1 MYPDLSYL
9 FNDIFKTP
17 FGNWA
22 SVFKTYGTSLAISFG
37 ISSLI
42 LKNELKWRETEG
54 IIKSIPYS
62 SLTKWIENMFIIVI
76 SAMIGYKM
84 VFIALNI
91 SSFKINSRDMIL
103 SWQGSIIG
111 GIFFIL
117 CSIWIVYFS
126 HEQPQNHGKNTTNFY
141 KLNTHMTVFIV
152 IFALIGTKLFGIF
165 EVDFEEKTV
174 NQIFNE
180 SGTNFLGGLF
190 GGLLGGYIFCQ
201 IYKIPFYNLLDP
213 IAPVMM
219 FGYAMGRLGCHISG
233 DGCWGIDNNL
243 AKPDWVILPDWVWA
257 YTYPHNVVDKGIN
270 MINTLGTHNKILE
283 IPVFPTSLYEA
294 VFGFTMFFIFWKI
307 RKKVTKPYLL
317 FTYFLFFMGIERFL
331 IEFIRINNKYYFLGF
346 ELSQAQY
353 ISLGL
358 IVVSILSLWRINL
371 TNKNRQNSLIN
382 EFNSSIV

>member
-1 MYPDLSYL
+1 MYPNLSYFL
-9 FNDIFKTP
+9 HDYFNLPIDS
-17 FGNWA
+17 WA
-22 SVFKTYGTSLAISFG
+22 SVFKTYGISLAITFG
-37 ISSLI
+37 ICSMI
-42 LKNELKWRETEG
+42 LKNELKWRE
-54 IIKSIPYS
+54 IKGLIKPIAES
-62 SLTKWIENMFIIVI
+62 SLTKWTESIFIVLI

-84 VFIALNI
+84 VYIVSNI
-91 SSFKINSRDMIL
+91 NAFKINSRDMIL

-117 CSIWIVYFS
+117 CSICIVYFS

-141 KLNTHMTVFIV
+141 KLNTHMTVFII

-165 EVDFEEKTV
+165 EVDFQEKTV

-190 GGLLGGYIFCQ
+190 GGLFGGYIFCQ

-243 AKPDWVILPDWVWA
+243 PTPNWFIFPNWLWA
-257 YTYPHNVVDKGIN
+257 YNYPHNVVDKGID
-270 MINTLGTHNKILE
+270 IVNTLGTHNKILE

-294 VFGFTMFFIFWKI
+294 LFGFTMFFIFWGI
-307 RKKVTKPYLL
+307 RKKVAKPYLL

-331 IEFIRINNKYYFLGF
+331 IEFIRINNKYYYVGF

-358 IVVSILSLWRINL
+358 IIVSILSLWRINL
-371 TNKNRQNSLIN
+371 TNKNRQNCLIN
-382 EFNSSIV
+382 EFDSSVV

>member
-1 MYPDLSYL
+1 MYPNLSYFL
-9 FNDIFKTP
+9 HDYFNLPIDS
-17 FGNWA
+17 WA
-22 SVFKTYGTSLAISFG
+22 SVFKTYGISLAITFG
-37 ISSLI
+37 ICSMI
-42 LKNELKWRETEG
+42 LKNELKWRE
-54 IIKSIPYS
+54 IKGLIKPIAES
-62 SLTKWIENMFIIVI
+62 SLTKWTESIFIVLI

-84 VFIALNI
+84 VYIVSNI
-91 SSFKINSRDMIL
+91 NAFKINSRDMIL

-117 CSIWIVYFS
+117 CSICIVYFS

-165 EVDFEEKTV
+165 EVDFQEKTV

-190 GGLLGGYIFCQ
+190 GGLFGGYIFCQ

-243 AKPDWVILPDWVWA
+243 PTPNWFIFPNWLWA
-257 YTYPHNVVDKGIN
+257 YNYPHNVVDKGID
-270 MINTLGTHNKILE
+270 IVNTLGTHNKILE

-294 VFGFTMFFIFWKI
+294 LFGFTMFFIFWGI
-307 RKKVTKPYLL
+307 RKKVAKPYLL

-331 IEFIRINNKYYFLGF
+331 IEFIRINNKYYYVGF

-358 IVVSILSLWRINL
+358 IIVSILSLWRINL
-371 TNKNRQNSLIN
+371 TNKNRQNCLIN
-382 EFNSSIV
+382 EFDSSVV